1 MPKNSMVTS
10 TPTSYHHVQLED
22 MQLEAHN
29 NNNNN
34 SFQTFTTS
42 KISHATILEKNN
54 DIHAHKKNMTFPCT
68 RIRTIAKEVS
78 H

>member
-10 TPTSYHHVQLED
+10 TPTSYHHVQLE
-22 MQLEAHN
+22 AH